1 MILKKKKICLAAAF
15 SVIIALIINISA
27 FADTYHTANFSGA
40 MFGGVA
46 NVKAPFLGNGFAP
59 GGPVSGSFV
68 YDDQL
73 IPGSGTGIRNVFFD
87 NTSAGGFPDI
97 ALIPAATLFTI
108 NLGTTPLTFTF
119 AESNLEIFA
128 FPQYHDAAIQYNN
141 GHFNGFFFE
150 ADFDFQGN
158 QYRFSDQGGLWNI
171 QQLVNGVPTFQNLV
185 SGYIN
190 IGDNNLTNIQ
200 PFSPTTPVPE
210 PATMLLL
217 GSGLIGLWGARRKF
231 KK

>member
-1 MILKKKKICLAAAF
+1 MERFSCLA
-15 SVIIALIINISA
+15 IILGILAVTIPA

-40 MFGGVA
+40 MYEGAA
-46 NVKAPFLGNGFAP
+46 NVKVPFLGNGFAP

-73 IPGSGTGIRNVFFD
+73 IPASGTGIRNVFFD

-97 ALIPAATLFTI
+97 ASIPAATLFTI

-119 AESNLEIFA
+119 AEVNLEIFA

-150 ADFDFQGN
+150 ADFEFQGN
-158 QYRFSDQGGLWNI
+158 QYRFSDQGGTWNI
-171 QQLVNGVPTFQNLV
+171 QQLINGVPTFSNLV
-185 SGYIN
+185 SGFIN
-190 IGDNNLTNIQ
+190 IGDNNLTNIR
-200 PFSPTTPVPE
+200 PFSLTTPVPE
-210 PATMLLL
+210 PTTMLLL
-217 GSGLIGLWGARRKF
+217 GSGLLGLAGYGRKKFF